1 DRKSHRIAH
10 VAADGQL
17 VTRRVDHRDVEMDQE
32 VVEADRRDVV
42 TQRLERHR
50 VITHRELQLRRR
62 YVGARVQCSGG
73 PGPAVF
79 VHLDRASLEVMQER
93 SEEQIISR
101 LLELENDG
109 QAERR
114 AQLTGERYL
123 TLLHDPDSGRSYIVR
138 HGSDSTEGAEIPQNT
153 EFYEYPATDVA
164 QRAYDQLL
172 DESRRAGELV
182 EDDSSEGIGDFE
194 SGGAEI
200 RDLYADSDE
209 DELTR
214 DPVISEEEQP

>member
-1 DRKSHRIAH
+1 
-10 VAADGQL
+10 
-17 VTRRVDHRDVEMDQE
+17 MDQE

-50 VITHRELQLRRR
+50 VITHRELQLLRR
-62 YVGARVQCSGG
+62 YVGARDQCSGG
-73 PGPAVF
+73 PGPADF

-109 QAERR
+109 QSERR

-123 TLLHDPDSGRSYIVR
+123 TLLHDPDNGRSYVLR
-138 HGSDSTEGAEIPQNT
+138 HGTDATEGAEVPEGT
-153 EFYEYPATDVA
+153 EFYEYPTPDVA
-164 QRAYDQLL
+164 QRAFEQLL

-182 EDDSSEGIGDFE
+182 EEDSTDDVGDSET
-194 SGGAEI
+194 GGAEV
-200 RDLYADSDE
+200 RDLYADMDE
-209 DELTR
+209 DELTQ
-214 DPVISEEEQP
+214 DPVISEEEEP